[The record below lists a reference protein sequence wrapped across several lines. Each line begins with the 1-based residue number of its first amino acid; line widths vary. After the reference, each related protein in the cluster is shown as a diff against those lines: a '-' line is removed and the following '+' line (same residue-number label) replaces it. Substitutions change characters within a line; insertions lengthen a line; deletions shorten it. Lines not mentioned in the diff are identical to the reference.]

1 MTENWPKIMREK
13 WTFFSVAKVM
23 SSKLLVASHLSSCV
37 RLCGAAWVDTDVTQL
52 DSTRQRSSSL
62 SKPKYSDKFEQKKE
76 WFFIEATAKVRVQKV
91 PPGNKHSLPSSR
103 CSKTGQNWPEI
114 RVFSP
119 FWPVKS
125 TGFSLTKISV
135 EITFP
140 WRVKVGGPLSAQKGP
155 KNCPNPTKI
164 APNEPKGD
172 ESGVFGNEPK
182 LCFGWSLL
190 LRFGHLQ
197 GPTVQRGPKLDPKGP
212 KLPKF
217 RIWFHLVAFWAK
229 KLNFFEIFSKFLGN
243 FQKLSIWPRIAQ
255 MGPKLPKMCPKGTN
269 PNFVPIWRVLSQLLN
284 FLGQN

>member
-1 MTENWPKIMREK
+1 M
-13 WTFFSVAKVM
+13 
-23 SSKLLVASHLSSCV
+23 KL
-37 RLCGAAWVDTDVTQL
+37 
-52 DSTRQRSSSL
+52 
-62 SKPKYSDKFEQKKE
+62 
-76 WFFIEATAKVRVQKV
+76 
-91 PPGNKHSLPSSR
+91 
-103 CSKTGQNWPEI
+103 
-114 RVFSP
+114 
-119 FWPVKS
+119 

-164 APNEPKGD
+164 APNEPKCD

-190 LRFGHLQ
+190 LRFWHLQ

-217 RIWFHLVAFWAK
+217 RIWSHLVAFWAK
-229 KLNFFEIFSKFLGN
+229 KLNFFEIFSKFLDN

-269 PNFVPIWRVLSQLLN
+269 PNFVPI
-284 FLGQN
+284 